1 MSKILV
7 DFYKEV
13 LETGGLSI
21 VDGVVHQ
28 QIEGEGDVPVTVSKK
43 TLVLPDDKWLG
54 ESDVSK
60 IQFFHPMVE
69 NVIRKESLVFKFLRR
84 LVVISVSQAVIET
97 LQDLLHVIVSKEG
110 HKSLDPITQL
120 PVTRCAPEADKEL
133 LDKFSKLLDKLDPL
147 GDNSILS
154 AVVLR
159 GKSLNGK
166 DYVRVAKI
174 DFPLVKAL
182 TNAENQTVYG
192 VKFRKKDIKAIH
204 SLFLFI
210 FPELD
215 KDENYYSTG
224 TRSGV
229 APSLHALLGS
239 YAKLVEA
246 INKVR
251 HIFGWK
257 EIKLGWVD
265 ELNDFSSFKGLIP
278 KLPGNDGEAVEGE
291 GEAEAAKEEA
301 TVSRTPDRPRLSSSY
316 EEPREVEPVRTS
328 QRTEE
333 APQEESTST
342 GRKIKTFDMGSLE
355 LGRARM
361 PNYAWL
367 DEIERREGRR
377 EDYRRDAYG
386 RPIRDNNLNRPY
398 GQSFNRQQSRGF
410 SNPRR
415 RGGLF

>member
-7 DFYKEV
+7 DFYKDV

-97 LQDLLHVIVSKEG
+97 MQDLLHVIVSKEG
-110 HKSLDPITQL
+110 HKTLDPITQL

-182 TNAENQTVYG
+182 NNAENQTVYG

-204 SLFLFI
+204 GLLLFI

-215 KDENYYSTG
+215 KDENHYSTG

-239 YAKLVEA
+239 YAKLIEA

-251 HIFGWK
+251 HVFGWK
-257 EIKLGWVD
+257 EIKLNWVD

-291 GEAEAAKEEA
+291 EAQAEEA
-301 TVSRTPDRPRLSSSY
+301 SQPKASSRPRLSSSY
-316 EEPREVEPVRTS
+316 EEPREVEPVRATR
-328 QRTEE
+328 QIEE
-333 APQEESTST
+333 TPREEPASST
-342 GRKIKTFDMGSLE
+342 RKIKTFDMGNLE

-386 RPIRDNNLNRPY
+386 RPIRENNLNRPY
-398 GQSFNRQQSRGF
+398 GQSFSRQQPRGF